1 MNEIETVNYLK
12 SWAAKRAVEL
22 SGDPDE
28 VDFETDKNAKA
39 LAEEFREWILPTE
52 DIEYIALTDESL
64 VSEVDEY
71 FPDGNLP
78 PGYDPNN
85 C

>member
-12 SWAAKRAVEL
+12 SWAAKRAIEI
-22 SGDPDE
+22 SSDKPDL
-28 VDFETDKNAKA
+28 ETDKDARA
-39 LAEEFREWILPTE
+39 LAQEFKEWILPTD
-52 DIEYIALTDESL
+52 DIEYVALTDESF
-64 VSEVDEY
+64 VDEVDEY